1 MLARRSAL
9 TVARAGRFYST
20 ASAEA
25 GNEFLAQRAAVKEHA
40 KGAYIPRGR
49 PRQLPRPRALVNPSH
64 SSAHE
69 AETAGARCA
78 PPPSLLLVAE
88 AAHRARSSR
97 RLTTGTTKLWRNVS
111 FFVCIPV
118 TILGSAWTWKL
129 EKEHHEHLE
138 HLKHENGGELPVRPD
153 YEYLT
158 IR

>member
-1 MLARRSAL
+1 MRLCP
-9 TVARAGRFYST
+9 T
-20 ASAEA
+20 A
-25 GNEFLAQRAAVKEHA
+25 AACC
-40 KGAYIPRGR
+40 RGG
-49 PRQLPRPRALVNPSH
+49 PI
-64 SSAHE
+64 
-69 AETAGARCA
+69 A
-78 PPPSLLLVAE
+78 P
-88 AAHRARSSR
+88 RSSS

-153 YEYLT
+153 YDYLN